1 MDLARDRAIDVEA
14 RRHEHQLRTLAHGR
28 GRRHRRSNAE
38 GARLVARRGDYAPFG
53 AVADSDRTAP
63 KLGIVALLDRRI
75 EGVHVDMNDLARWH
89 TLDS

>member
-1 MDLARDRAIDVEA
+1 MAVVDGI
-14 RRHEHQLRTLAHGR
+14 G
-28 GRRHRRSNAE
+28 RSNAE

-63 KLGIVALLDRRI
+63 KLGIVALFDRRI
-75 EGVHVDMNDLARWH
+75 EGVHVDMNDLARRH